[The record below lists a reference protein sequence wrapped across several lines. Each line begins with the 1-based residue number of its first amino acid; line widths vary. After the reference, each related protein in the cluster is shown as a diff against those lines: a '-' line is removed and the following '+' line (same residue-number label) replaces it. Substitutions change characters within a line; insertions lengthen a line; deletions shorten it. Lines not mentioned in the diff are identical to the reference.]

1 MKPIAVTQKLAVA
14 SQPKLSDFQ
23 EFRRQGFTTIVNNRP
38 DGEDP
43 GQPGSAAE
51 EAAARAAGLGYV
63 HIPVTSTGMTDDDAR
78 LLKETIEQAA
88 GPVVAH
94 CRSGARSF
102 YLWVLSGDLESH
114 TDAELL
120 AKAAELG
127 VDTNAARIWLAAHRS
142 SSEGDNK

>member
-14 SQPKLSDFQ
+14 PQPKLSDFQ

-38 DGEDP
+38 DGEDTS
-43 GQPGSAAE
+43 QPGSAAE

-63 HIPVTSTGMTDDDAR
+63 HIPVTSTGMTEEDAR
-78 LLKETIEQAA
+78 LLKETIEQAP

-102 YLWVLSGDLESH
+102 YLWVLSGDLDPSS
-114 TDAELL
+114 DAELL

-127 VDTNAARIWLAAHRS
+127 VDTNAASTWLAAHRNGS
-142 SSEGDNK
+142 GGNHK